1 MSIEMIA
8 EVLSNGEIKS
18 LRMLPGQIPEEGLDE
33 KTGNH
38 IIYVYDDIPV
48 VERSEWMEC
57 RYYDFANSAFV
68 TRPARPEYFAEWN
81 PENLRWETT
90 QELYLMHIRQ
100 QRDFLL
106 SQCDWTQV
114 LDTHLTSDKKAEWAA
129 YRTELRNITNS
140 IIKEPSGYLTFDD
153 TVTWPTPPE

>member
-33 KTGNH
+33 RTGNH

-48 VERSEWMEC
+48 VERAEWMEC

-68 TRPARPEYFAEWN
+68 TRSTRPLYFAEWS
-81 PENLRWETT
+81 PENLRWETS

-106 SQCDWTQV
+106 SQCDWTQIP
-114 LDTHLTSDKKAEWAA
+114 DAALTNDKKELWRL
-129 YRTELRNITNS
+129 YRQDLRDITLTIQNDPAS
-140 IIKEPSGYLTFDD
+140 YLTF
-153 TVTWPTPPE
+153 TEEVTWPTPPS